1 MLRVL
6 SGGMKLKLFFQISF
20 KTANPM
26 DEVVLKLNRVREID
40 KILTLLPRIEKS
52 TYKYLS

>member
-1 MLRVL
+1 
-6 SGGMKLKLFFQISF
+6 
-20 KTANPM
+20 M
-26 DEVVLKLNRVREID
+26 DEAVLKLNRVREID